1 MNLLTLEVQLDHGRV
16 TPTGSERLPDTANA
30 LLTILPEPAPARD
43 PLCPDPLLQRVIFHE
58 DPAKPLTAEE
68 WPEAFS

>member
-1 MNLLTLEVQLDHGRV
+1 MNLLTLEVQLDHGHV
-16 TPTGSERLPDTANA
+16 TPKGSERLPDTANA

-43 PLCPDPLLQRVIFHE
+43 PLRPDPLLQRVIFHE
-58 DPAKPLTAEE
+58 DPAKPLTAED